1 MKKNRGITL
10 IALVITIV
18 ILLILSSVAIAT
30 ITGNNGLFSRAKQA
44 KENSKYS
51 SIEEQVKLAV
61 NASYDN
67 TASLNKE
74 MLKENLNKIEGIN
87 PKIENVEFDLSVT
100 IDGYQFLITELGQV
114 NNGKNNENN
123 EYEKEEQSLALLEHF
138 DDDKGIIIDSDK
150 ITTEDKKVGN
160 SSLKL
165 DNTACVDANTKKFEF
180 DKDFTIEYWLKLAEE
195 NLNIEWGP
203 QVVVG
208 NYGGIWIGLN
218 SGKFV
223 VRGWGV
229 TNYLTLEPPLIS
241 EWVHIAITRKDGII
255 SVFYNGILQGT
266 VQNSIK
272 FTNWNLYIGADS
284 SNNYTKG
291 NSYIDELKILNGV
304 AKYTN
309 DFDITKEPEEFSNEI
324 IYHFENNIGL
334 TEKNSTISFDNKKI
348 GIASSYFNNT
358 YMKYKTSDGKY
369 KLDKDFTIDYWINQ
383 SNENL
388 NEQWSI
394 QLAVKENGGIL
405 LCLNNGKFVVRGWGL
420 TNYLTLEPP
429 PMDEWVHIAVT
440 RKDGIIYVFYNGVL
454 QESAES
460 SIVFADG
467 DLYLGYEGTG
477 YYSKDTY
484 MDELRILN
492 GYCAWTNNF
501 QVPSSPYNY

>member
-180 DKDFTIEYWLKLAEE
+180 DKDFTIEY
-195 NLNIEWGP
+195 
-203 QVVVG
+203 
-208 NYGGIWIGLN
+208 
-218 SGKFV
+218 
-223 VRGWGV
+223 
-229 TNYLTLEPPLIS
+229 
-241 EWVHIAITRKDGII
+241 
-255 SVFYNGILQGT
+255 
-266 VQNSIK
+266 
-272 FTNWNLYIGADS
+272 
-284 SNNYTKG
+284 
-291 NSYIDELKILNGV
+291 
-304 AKYTN
+304 
-309 DFDITKEPEEFSNEI
+309 
-324 IYHFENNIGL
+324 
-334 TEKNSTISFDNKKI
+334 
-348 GIASSYFNNT
+348 
-358 YMKYKTSDGKY
+358 
-369 KLDKDFTIDYWINQ
+369 
-383 SNENL
+383 
-388 NEQWSI
+388 
-394 QLAVKENGGIL
+394 
-405 LCLNNGKFVVRGWGL
+405 
-420 TNYLTLEPP
+420 
-429 PMDEWVHIAVT
+429 
-440 RKDGIIYVFYNGVL
+440 
-454 QESAES
+454 
-460 SIVFADG
+460 
-467 DLYLGYEGTG
+467 
-477 YYSKDTY
+477 
-484 MDELRILN
+484 
-492 GYCAWTNNF
+492 
-501 QVPSSPYNY
+501 